1 MFPEQRFQNTV
12 TETLGSD
19 NPDVISTEQLST
31 NIRSSLTS
39 AARSALPQ
47 KARAKFP
54 DEFSPETIQLIHQ
67 KREQWK
73 VLQKSGRRITRS
85 LRDSYRKTCRDTKH
99 AIKRDRNARLNK
111 EATELMAAFNQDTF
125 KGYSLLKQQHRKR
138 SKAVLPPEGDVTAH
152 YHAHYQLGD

>member
-1 MFPEQRFQNTV
+1 MRAFSDPAVKQRFQNTV

-19 NPDVISTEQLST
+19 NPDAISTEQLST

-47 KARAKFP
+47 KVRAKFP

-85 LRDSYRKTCRDTKH
+85 LRDRYRKTCRDTKH
-99 AIKRDRNARLNK
+99 AIKL
-111 EATELMAAFNQDTF
+111 
-125 KGYSLLKQQHRKR
+125 
-138 SKAVLPPEGDVTAH
+138 V
-152 YHAHYQLGD
+152 